1 MTAALSEPPPPK
13 PLDLELTPEA
23 PKPEATNVEAPKEEP
38 KPDVAKAAA
47 DLAKAVSEP
56 PKKPASEPPKAEAKT
71 VEAPVAEKRSAE
83 KLGPPTPLEAIAP
96 PPKTEP
102 MPKAPAP
109 PPAPAAPP
117 ALEPEAIVEHAPNTA
132 PMPMPGP
139 VPAPAVDPP
148 RPSTS
153 VKPSAPKVDAPSAI
167 TPLAAYEALAR
178 SSRLSDLVAVTK
190 EVVGEAAR
198 TRRGGPGFGI
208 KVTAAADDVKL
219 DREGAD
225 TPFGNALDVLGKG
238 PEDAA
243 ERALAAALWAHA
255 VAESPRGTADDE
267 DVLAGDIL
275 WLATHTAFD
284 ATSLIDRALGDDSD
298 SLWHAI
304 AERVKRIDQGKG
316 GALSRGEAIVG
327 AAALSAA
334 KSPRGGT
341 LATQVKD
348 PILVRLLSDATEP
361 ALGEV
366 RLEGELVPAPRGPIV
381 TALLAFS
388 GILFVV
394 HAVRLLARL
403 ALAYR
408 RPAELSLTNDAVRV
422 KTKTLMLGRTLRE
435 KEHVIVRAG
444 LVRVVREV
452 RYPRLAFYAGLLALA
467 FGSYIGVRAF
477 VDGVR
482 SASPSL
488 LLIGLVIV
496 LIGIA
501 ADFVLGSLVP
511 GSRGKVRLA
520 FVPRSGP
527 IVCVGDVDAKRAD
540 DAITRTLRK

>member
-1 MTAALSEPPPPK
+1 MAAPEEKNPSSNPPMPAATEIAKQMKEALSERPPK
-13 PLDLELTPEA
+13 PPEPLELELTPDA
-23 PKPEATNVEAPKEEP
+23 PRPEAAKVEIPEPEAKNVDAPVETKS
-38 KPDVAKAAA
+38 
-47 DLAKAVSEP
+47 VSESFDP
-56 PKKPASEPPKAEAKT
+56 P
-71 VEAPVAEKRSAE
+71 
-83 KLGPPTPLEAIAP
+83 P

-102 MPKAPAP
+102 MPKAP
-109 PPAPAAPP
+109 PPAI
-117 ALEPEAIVEHAPNTA
+117 EPEAIVEVAPNTA
-132 PMPMPGP
+132 PMPMP

-148 RPSTS
+148 
-153 VKPSAPKVDAPSAI
+153 KSAGSIKASAAAKVAAPSAI
-167 TPLAAYEALAR
+167 TPLAAYESLAK

-198 TRRGGPGFGI
+198 NRRGGPGFGV
-208 KVTAAADDVKL
+208 KVTSAADEVKL
-219 DREGAD
+219 DRADAD
-225 TPFGNALDVLGKG
+225 TPFGNALEVLGRG
-238 PEDAA
+238 AEDAA

-255 VAESPRGTADDE
+255 VAESPRGSADDE

-284 ATSLIDRALGDDSD
+284 ATPLLDRALGDDSD
-298 SLWHAI
+298 GLWHAI

-316 GALSRGEAIVG
+316 GALGRGEAIVG
-327 AAALSAA
+327 AAALASAA
-334 KSPRGGT
+334 STRAGT

-348 PILVRLLSDATEP
+348 PLLLRLLSGAAEP
-361 ALGEV
+361 SLGEV
-366 RLEGELVPAPRGPIV
+366 RLEGEIVPAPRGPIV
-381 TALLAFS
+381 TTILAFT
-388 GILFVV
+388 GILFVA
-394 HAVRLLARL
+394 HAVRLLARV
-403 ALAYR
+403 ALTYR
-408 RPAELSLTNDAVRV
+408 RPAELTLTNDAVRV

-477 VDGVR
+477 ADGVR